1 MKLLSIM
8 SILLCCIVLSGEG
21 IQPQGVGTEN
31 SPYLVESLD
40 NLLWIT
46 TNQDSW
52 DSHFLQTFNIDAS
65 ETESWNDGHGFEP
78 IGNIYYDHGW
88 VYEYFSGV
96 YDGGGYSISNLYINN
111 PVSRETTLGFF
122 RIVENAIVQNLI
134 LDNFSIY
141 GEANVG
147 LLCGRMANSYINS
160 VSLTGDITISGNYAG
175 GLSAKAENSIIRN
188 STTNVNITI
197 PNHNKTSNKDIG
209 GFVGVLS
216 ENSQVTDC
224 QSTLNFHSEN
234 KVNSLGGFVGRI
246 MGTPVVNN
254 CSSSATMSC
263 DGDTIGGFVGTCYGK
278 IFNSSCY
285 VELEYV
291 NEPCQRIGGFVG
303 YLIGTDI
310 TWPSYMWHFPE
321 INSCSAAGSIGGW
334 IDVGGFVGFGSN
346 FNLKNCYTKTDI
358 TAYEFDTGMHI
369 FDPHDIGTFGGNIT
383 IESFPDPTIIL
394 GAFSSY
400 SANTIS
406 LVPESL
412 ADDFVYG
419 MHGGGYF
426 MGYEC
431 YLDYELL
438 GVNQEDVHGSLA
450 YSTEEMKDVETYTN
464 NNQFFTWD
472 FVGNPFEDDQ
482 DNDYWDIDP
491 AINDGYPYL
500 TNSFEVIVSN
510 EDSEQVVIQ
519 SDIMINSLYPNPFNP
534 TTTISYTLG
543 KKSNVLVDVFNI
555 KGQKVYSEKTGVQ
568 EVGNHKFIW
577 NGVNSNKNNVASG
590 VYLFKIKTE
599 SQECLTKGI
608 LMK

>member
-8 SILLCCIVLSGEG
+8 SILLCCIVLSGDG

-52 DSHFLQTFNIDAS
+52 NSHFLQTSNIDAS

-78 IGNIYYDHGW
+78 IGNMYYAPGW
-88 VYEYFSGV
+88 VYESFSGV
-96 YDGGGYSISNLYINN
+96 YGGGGYSISNLYINN
-111 PVSRETTLGFF
+111 PTSQESCFGLF
-122 RIVENAIVQNLI
+122 RKIENATVENLI

-141 GEANVG
+141 GKGLIG
-147 LLCGRMANSYINS
+147 LLCGQMENSEVNNVVAN
-160 VSLTGDITISGNYAG
+160 GEITVADGNVG
-175 GLSAKAENSIIRN
+175 GLSAWIDNSLI
-188 STTNVNITI
+188 SSCTTEINITI
-197 PNHNKTSNKDIG
+197 SNQNFWHNVMIG
-209 GFVGVLS
+209 GFVGELS
-216 ENSQVTDC
+216 DHSQVTDC
-224 QSTLNFHSEN
+224 QSTLNFHSEY
-234 KVNSLGGFVGRI
+234 KVTYLGGFVGRI
-246 MGTPVVNN
+246 SGTSVVNN
-254 CSSSATMSC
+254 CSSSAIMSC
-263 DGDTIGGFVGTCYGK
+263 DGSIIGGFVGSCDGK

-291 NEPCQRIGGFVG
+291 NEPCYQVGGFVG
-303 YLIGTDI
+303 YIEGTDI
-310 TWPSYMWHFPE
+310 TWPSYMWDFPE
-321 INSCSAAGSIGGW
+321 INSCSAAGSIEGW
-334 IDVGGFVGFGSN
+334 ADLGGFVGFGSN

-369 FDPHDIGTFGGNIT
+369 FDPHYIGTFGGNIT

-419 MHGGGYF
+419 MRGGGYF

-450 YSTEEMKDVETYTN
+450 YSTEEMKDVETYTS

-534 TTTISYTLG
+534 TTTISYTLS

-555 KGQKVYSEKTGVQ
+555 KGQKVYSEKTGVK

-577 NGVNSNKNNVASG
+577 NGVNSNKNSVASG